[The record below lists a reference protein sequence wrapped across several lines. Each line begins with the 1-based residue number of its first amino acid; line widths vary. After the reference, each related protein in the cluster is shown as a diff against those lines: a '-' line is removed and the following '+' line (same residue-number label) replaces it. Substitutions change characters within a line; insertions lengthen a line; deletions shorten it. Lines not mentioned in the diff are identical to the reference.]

1 MTGGVDEILAEP
13 DRPAWLGT
21 PRRRWVAGALV
32 VAVAAA
38 LVSMKLASA
47 QHSNRDAK
55 PVAATTPPASV
66 RVGPS
71 PVDVTPGR
79 QNFAVHDPAHCPATI
94 NCRAVPW
101 VPNEVLATI
110 REYVPNATIRSQTS
124 VVQLHPN
131 RLYFRQANA
140 SAKDVEVIVL
150 VSQAARDPNPP
161 TEDSAYPPGQ
171 VVRYVRNR
179 TSDGYVVQV
188 QYIGPAAS
196 SSPGLAEIRALAV
209 DPRLR
214 ALG

>member
-1 MTGGVDEILAEP
+1 MTGDEILAEP

-21 PRRRWVAGALV
+21 PRRRR
-32 VAVAAA
+32 VAAA
-38 LVSMKLASA
+38 LVVALAAALVSIKLASA
-47 QHSNRDAK
+47 PTSNRDASRV
-55 PVAATTPPASV
+55 PATTPPASA

-79 QNFAVHDPAHCPATI
+79 QNFAVRDPAHCPDTI
-94 NCRAVPW
+94 TCRAVAS
-101 VPNEVLATI
+101 VPNDVLTAI

-124 VVQLHPN
+124 VVQQHPR

-140 SAKDVEVIVL
+140 SAKDVELIVL
-150 VSQAARDPNPP
+150 VAQAARDPNPP
-161 TEDSAYPPGQ
+161 TEESANPPGQ

-188 QYIGPAAS
+188 QFIGPAAG

-214 ALG
+214 ALD